1 METSTIVNIVL
12 SILSFV
18 LAAISVI
25 TVIINLNQNQK
36 LLEANAEQ
44 LEEMREEHRLSSQP
58 VLVLEDGK
66 FFLERPR
73 LFYTPPEDSYDFIS
87 RYCYKTIL
95 KNISQ
100 VTAICIDISAE
111 LIVNREHQELRL
123 RTASVRQNVLP
134 PDGEKTSD
142 INIRFSGD
150 NKAYLYE
157 SLRATYAKELP
168 RLKVKVVYK
177 NTCGGYFMQES
188 LYMLVPHDEEG
199 VSIRNWHT
207 NIISAPVEGKDVLST
222 LRRIPKGEDWEKLFA
237 LAKENFDSHLA
248 DPNKDQINIK
258 LREIPEKYNFRA
270 IGKTE
275 YEKEISEHGYSKFV
289 YKNPECISAGSDS
302 L

>member
-1 METSTIVNIVL
+1 MEMSTIVNIVL

-25 TVIINLNQNQK
+25 TVAINLMQNRK
-36 LLEANAEQ
+36 LLEANAKQ
-44 LEEMREEHRLSSQP
+44 LEEMREEHNLSSQP
-58 VLVLEDGK
+58 VLVLEDGN

-87 RYCYKTIL
+87 RYHYKTIL

-100 VTAICIDISAE
+100 VTAICIDVSAE
-111 LIVNREHQELRL
+111 LIVNRERQQLRL

-142 INIRFSGD
+142 IDIRFSGD
-150 NKAYLYE
+150 SKAYLYE
-157 SLRATYAKELP
+157 ALRATYAKELP

-188 LYMLVPHDEEG
+188 LYVLVPHDEEE

-207 NIISAPVEGKDVLST
+207 NIISAPVEGKDALNT

-237 LAKENFDSHLA
+237 LSKETFDSHLA
-248 DPNKDQINIK
+248 DPDKTQISIQ
-258 LREIPEKYNFRA
+258 LREIPEKYNFQA
-270 IGKTE
+270 IEKTE
-275 YEKEISEHGYSKFV
+275 YEKEISQHGYSKLV
-289 YKNPECISAGSDS
+289 YKNPECISVGSDS